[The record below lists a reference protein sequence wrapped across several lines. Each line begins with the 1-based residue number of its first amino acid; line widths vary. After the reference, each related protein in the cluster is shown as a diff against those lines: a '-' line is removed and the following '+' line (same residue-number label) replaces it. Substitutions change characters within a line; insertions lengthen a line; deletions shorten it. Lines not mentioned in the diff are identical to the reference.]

1 MKRCSIIIHSIGG
14 NIYIIADY
22 LREKL
27 LELEIDARIY
37 RVEDPDLHIQANK
50 SDAANQYYEDI
61 IELSIAKPE
70 TLEKSDMII
79 LGSPS
84 TFGNMSPEMKEFLE
98 STYELFDSQKLEG
111 KFFGCFTSC
120 QDSICE
126 GAKTLDTLIYWAKYL
141 SLLHIP
147 FGVNR
152 DLKIANHPVTGIVHL
167 EGKENLIRPSEKIGD
182 AIELY
187 ANKIAKHL
195 K

>member
-22 LREKL
+22 LKEKL
-27 LELEIDARIY
+27 VELDIDARIY
-37 RVEDPDLHIQANK
+37 RVEDPDLHIRANT

-70 TLEKSDMII
+70 TLEKSDVII

-98 STYELFDSQKLEG
+98 STNTLFDDQKLEG
-111 KFFGCFTSC
+111 KYFGCFTSC

-126 GAKTLDTLIYWAKYL
+126 GARTLDTLTYWAKYM

-147 FGVNR
+147 FGANHN
-152 DLKIANHPVTGIVHL
+152 LKIANHPVTGIVHL
-167 EGKENLIRPSEKIGD
+167 EGKENLIRPSEKLGD

-187 ANKIAKHL
+187 AKKIANLVK
-195 K
+195 